1 MSGSATYDA
10 YRGRLEAYFDRT
22 AFDAWAK
29 LTSDAPVSRIRATVR
44 AGRDEM
50 RARLL
55 DWLPA
60 DLSGKRLLDAGCGT
74 GALAVEA
81 AKRGASVVAVD
92 VSANLVNVARERM
105 TGELDIDFRAG
116 DMLGDHGEF
125 DHVVAMDSLIHY
137 RREDIVTAVTRLAT
151 RTRDSILFTVAP
163 RTPMLLAMQF
173 AGKAFPRGDRSPA
186 IIPAD
191 PRGLM
196 TTLAQLPGWHP
207 GRDGGTSTGF
217 YKSHAVEM
225 VRG

>member
-1 MSGSATYDA
+1 MSGSPTYDA

-22 AFDAWAK
+22 AFEAWAK

-44 AGRDEM
+44 AGRDEV
-50 RARLL
+50 RDRLL
-55 DWLPA
+55 SWLPA
-60 DLSGKRLLDAGCGT
+60 DLTGKRLLDAGCGT

-92 VSANLVNVARERM
+92 VSANLVNVARKRLPA
-105 TGELDIDFRAG
+105 GLDVDFRAG
-116 DMLGDHGEF
+116 DMLGDHGDF
-125 DHVVAMDSLIHY
+125 DHVIAMDSLIHY
-137 RREDIVTAVTRLAT
+137 RRADIVAAVTRLAAKT
-151 RTRDSILFTVAP
+151 RGSIAFTVAP
-163 RTPMLLAMQF
+163 RTPMLLAMQA
-173 AGKAFPRGDRSPA
+173 AGKLFPSSDRSPA

-191 PRGLM
+191 PRRLM
-196 TTLAQLPGWHP
+196 ATLALIPGWQP

>member
-1 MSGSATYDA
+1 MTVSASYDA
-10 YRGRLEAYFDRT
+10 YRGRLETYFDRT

-29 LTSDAPVSRIRATVR
+29 LTSDAPVSGIRATVR

-60 DLSGKRLLDAGCGT
+60 DLTGKRILDAGCGT

-92 VSANLVNVARERM
+92 VSAQLVGLARERLPSD
-105 TGELDIDFRAG
+105 LDIDFRAG

-137 RREDIVTAVTRLAT
+137 RFADIVAAATRLQSRT
-151 RTRDSILFTVAP
+151 RTSMLFTVAP
-163 RTPMLLAMQF
+163 RTPLLLAMQA
-173 AGKAFPRGDRSPA
+173 AGKLFPSSDRSPA
-186 IIPAD
+186 IIPASP
-191 PRGLM
+191 PRLM
-196 TTLAQLPGWHP
+196 RDLSHFGWAA
-207 GRDGGTSTGF
+207 GRDAGTSTAF
-217 YKSHAVEM
+217 YKSHAIEM